1 MKVLFFAPHS
11 ALWIH
16 AFPEALVAQTLIS
29 AGHDVLYIG
38 CGGEYQRYCIPMN
51 ARGLSTASKA
61 SERESVCRRCK
72 DLRNI
77 IVKDFGFRAID
88 VHDLLDDNDRAAVNR
103 ILSEVDP
110 KNYLDLEHYGI
121 RAGQVALYESLLHHK
136 KLSLDF
142 TPEEWREYLIALSNT
157 LLTITA
163 MNRVMENERFDSIVV
178 YNALYSVNRA
188 ACLVAERIG
197 MRSIFLHAGGNLS
210 NRLQTLMVSEGHA
223 IRFLRDMRD
232 RWQEFATRPCPPEIA
247 ELVTN
252 HFIELIGGQHFL
264 AYSAAKEASSRSVRE
279 KYAIPVDAKLLVAT
293 MSSYDERLAA
303 EAIGVIPS
311 PTNLL
316 FPRQVDWIRAL
327 VDHVR
332 DRPDLFLLVR
342 VHPREFP
349 NKREGRKSEHASLLE
364 EVFEHL
370 PVNAKINWPADNM
383 SLYDL
388 AEEADV
394 FLNAWSSV
402 GKEMTLLGLPVVIYS
417 RELVLY
423 PPELNFVSE
432 DRQGYFARIDEA
444 IASGWSLDR
453 VKMMYR
459 WYALEFHYALVDISD
474 GFTRQEGK
482 RPAFFSRVVNRLR
495 RMRDPYYRERSD
507 LRQRAPLLREA
518 AKIRRVIL
526 DGHSSPIA
534 SAIPN
539 GKENSSLE
547 SEHLVVVRQLGR
559 LAAVI
564 GASDGMAGHQGRL
577 SDRLSRIGMEKL

>member
-11 ALWIH
+11 ALWVH
-16 AFPEALVAQTLIS
+16 AFPEALVAQTLTS

-51 ARGLSTASKA
+51 AQGLTAV
-61 SERESVCRRCK
+61 SETSDRESVCRRCK

-77 IVKDFGFRAID
+77 IVKDFRFRATD
-88 VHDLLDDNDRAAVNR
+88 VRELLDHNDRASVDK
-103 ILSEVDP
+103 ILSNVDRA
-110 KNYLDLEHYGI
+110 NYLDLKHHGVAAGI
-121 RAGQVALYESLLHHK
+121 VALYESLLHHK
-136 KLSLDF
+136 KLSLEF
-142 TPEEWREYLIALSNT
+142 SPEEWREYLIALSNT

-163 MNRVMENERFDSIVV
+163 MNRLFEKERFDSIVV

-188 ACLVAERIG
+188 ACLVAERLG
-197 MRSIFLHAGGNLS
+197 MRSIFLHAGGNLA
-210 NRLQTLMVSEGHA
+210 NRLQTLMVSEGHTF
-223 IRFLRDMRD
+223 RFLKEMKN
-232 RWQEFATRPCPPEIA
+232 RWPEFATRPCPPEVA
-247 ELVTN
+247 NLVTN
-252 HFIELIGGQHFL
+252 HFIELIDGQHFL
-264 AYSAAKEASSRSVRE
+264 AYSAVKEGSSSSIRQR
-279 KYAIPVDAKLLVAT
+279 YAIPADAKLLVAT

-303 EAIGVIPS
+303 EAVGVIHS

-332 DRPDLFLLVR
+332 DRPDLFLLIR

-370 PVNAKINWPADNM
+370 PVNARINWPADRL

-402 GKEMTLLGLPVVIYS
+402 GKEMALLGLPVVIYS

-423 PPELNFVSE
+423 PPELNFISE
-432 DRQGYFARIDEA
+432 DRQGYFAKIDEA

-453 VKMMYR
+453 VKVMYR
-459 WYALEFHYALVDISD
+459 WYALEFHYALVDICD
-474 GFTRQEGK
+474 GFSRQEG
-482 RPAFFSRVVNRLR
+482 RRLTFFAKIVNRLR
-495 RMRDPYYRERSD
+495 RMRDPYYLERSE
-507 LRQRAPLLREA
+507 LRRRKPVLREA
-518 AKIRRVIL
+518 AKIQTIIL

-534 SAIPN
+534 SAIAN
-539 GKENSSLE
+539 RKDNTSLE
-547 SEHLVVVRQLGR
+547 SEHMEVVRQLGR
-559 LAAVI
+559 LAHALEAADATN
-564 GASDGMAGHQGRL
+564 GRQGRL
-577 SDRLSRIGMEKL
+577 RDRLSRIGTEKI